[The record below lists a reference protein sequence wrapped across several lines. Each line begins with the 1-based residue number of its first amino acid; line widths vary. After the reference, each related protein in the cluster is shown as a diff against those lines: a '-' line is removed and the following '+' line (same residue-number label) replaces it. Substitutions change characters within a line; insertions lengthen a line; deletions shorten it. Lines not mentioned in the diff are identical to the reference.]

1 MQPINTRFGAY
12 RATRLRCSSLSRLFE
27 QRFSLLEASGDQP
40 REHISARINLIKE
53 AISAIDL
60 E

>member
-1 MQPINTRFGAY
+1 MLT
-12 RATRLRCSSLSRLFE
+12 TRLRCSSLSRLFE